1 MRSLT
6 IGFRARGGFS
16 GATGPCTE
24 QRTVRVGAKS
34 NPFGRAASADPA
46 EPFTLALDATGFAC
60 SVVVATGKNVLARE
74 RLATRH
80 GQAER
85 LLLMIDDAIRRAGLL
100 PSAID
105 LIGVVV
111 GPGSYTGI
119 RVSLSAARGIALATK
134 AQLIGVTGFEA
145 TAANLVPSV
154 ITNGSFLL
162 IALESRR
169 EDLFIQIFDRTGG
182 PLLRARAVRPA
193 LLSATLSDAI
203 GEAPLL
209 VAGDAAERAL
219 SALALRPDTTAIES
233 SAPDAVG
240 LLRAVLTHWR
250 AGERGGKPL
259 PLYLRAPDVTLPTV
273 AKA

>member
-1 MRSLT
+1 M
-6 IGFRARGGFS
+6 
-16 GATGPCTE
+16 GP
-24 QRTVRVGAKS
+24 RVI
-34 NPFGRAASADPA
+34 PFGRAASADPA

-60 SVVVATGKNVLARE
+60 SVVVATGEHELSRD
-74 RLATRH
+74 RLATRY

-85 LLLMIDDAIRRAGLL
+85 LFPMIDDAIRRAGLL

-111 GPGSYTGI
+111 GPGSFTGI
-119 RVSLSAARGIALATK
+119 RVSLSAARGIALATQ
-134 AQLIGVTGFEA
+134 AQLVGVTGFEA
-145 TAANLVPSV
+145 VTADLAPSV
-154 ITNGSFLL
+154 ITNGNFLL

-169 EDLFIQIFDRTGG
+169 EDLFIQIFDRTGD
-182 PLLRARAVRPA
+182 PLLKARAVRPA
-193 LLSATLSDAI
+193 LLSATLSDVI

-219 SALALRPDTTAIES
+219 NALAQRPDTTAIEA

>member
-1 MRSLT
+1 LRSLT
-6 IGFRARGGFS
+6 IGFIRARGGFS
-16 GATGPCTE
+16 GATGQRTE
-24 QRTVRVGAKS
+24 QRTVQVGPRVT
-34 NPFGRAASADPA
+34 P
-46 EPFTLALDATGFAC
+46 EPFTLTLDATGFGC
-60 SVVVATGKNVLARE
+60 SVVVARGANVLARN

-85 LLLMIDDAIRRAGLL
+85 LLPMIDDAIRRAGLL

-111 GPGSYTGI
+111 GPGSFTGI
-119 RVSLSAARGIALATK
+119 RVSLSAARGIALATQ

-145 TAANLVPSV
+145 VAADLVPSGV
-154 ITNGSFLL
+154 TNGSFLL
-162 IALESRR
+162 IAIESRR
-169 EDLFIQIFDRTGG
+169 EDLFIQIFDHTGG
-182 PLLRARAVRPA
+182 PLLKARAVRPA
-193 LLSATLSDAI
+193 LLDATLSEAI

-219 SALALRPDTTAIES
+219 SALLPRHNTTAIEA
-233 SAPDAVG
+233 SAPDAAG
-240 LLRAVLTHWR
+240 LLRAVLTRWR
-250 AGERGGKPL
+250 VDERGGKPL

>member
-1 MRSLT
+1 MGLA
-6 IGFRARGGFS
+6 ARPGNARCKAPPGL
-16 GATGPCTE
+16 GP
-24 QRTVRVGAKS
+24 RVT
-34 NPFGRAASADPA
+34 PFGRAASADPA

-60 SVVVATGKNVLARE
+60 SVVVATGENVLARE

-85 LLLMIDDAIRRAGLL
+85 LLLMIDDSIRRAGLL

-111 GPGSYTGI
+111 GPGSFTGI
-119 RVSLSAARGIALATK
+119 RVSLSAARGIALAIQ
-134 AQLIGVTGFEA
+134 AQLIGLTGFEA
-145 TAANLVPSV
+145 IVVDLVPSV

-169 EDLFIQIFDRTGG
+169 EDLFIQIFDSTGG
-182 PLLRARAVRPA
+182 PLLKARAITPA
-193 LLSATLSDAI
+193 LLSATLSDVI

-209 VAGDAAERAL
+209 VAGDAAERVL
-219 SALALRPDTTAIES
+219 SALSPRPNTIAIEAY
-233 SAPDAVG
+233 APDATG
-240 LLRAVLTHWR
+240 LLRAVLTRWR

-273 AKA
+273 AKT

>member
-1 MRSLT
+1 MGLA
-6 IGFRARGGFS
+6 ARPGNAPSKGPS
-16 GATGPCTE
+16 GLGP
-24 QRTVRVGAKS
+24 RVT
-34 NPFGRAASADPA
+34 PFGRAASADPA

-60 SVVVATGKNVLARE
+60 SVVVATGENVLARG

-85 LLLMIDDAIRRAGLL
+85 LLPMIDDAIRRAGLL

-182 PLLRARAVRPA
+182 PLLRARALRPA

-219 SALALRPDTTAIES
+219 SALAPRPDTTAIES